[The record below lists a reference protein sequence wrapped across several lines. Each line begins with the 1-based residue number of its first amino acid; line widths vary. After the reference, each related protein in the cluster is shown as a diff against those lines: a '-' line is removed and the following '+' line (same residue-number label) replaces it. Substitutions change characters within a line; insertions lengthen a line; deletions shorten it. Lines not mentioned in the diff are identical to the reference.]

1 VDVVVTVAMVGVIV
15 VVAVAVAVVVAV
27 AVTPCAGVRGVVP
40 CAVGGV
46 VVGRHRGTVGG
57 GPMRRN
63 EGQNFN

>member
-1 VDVVVTVAMVGVIV
+1 MDVIVVVTVAMVGVIV
-15 VVAVAVAVVVAV
+15 VVAVV
-27 AVTPCAGVRGVVP
+27 VTPCAGVRGVVP